1 MENISIAAWLSLAV
15 VLWFVYELGKL
26 VGINYAVTEL
36 KDSVGPLIEAKE
48 AAEAEA
54 AECRVA
60 CGLFQAALSIKPQEE
75 ERNSK

>member
-1 MENISIAAWLSLAV
+1 MENISITAWLSLAI
-15 VLWFVYELGKL
+15 VLWFVYELGIL
-26 VGINYAVTEL
+26 AGIHYAVTEL

-60 CGLFQAALSIKPQEE
+60 CGLFQAALDLKTQEE
-75 ERNSK
+75 ERTAK